1 MLFNNVNVVCLI
13 GQQIIQS
20 LSHFQDRAEPCILVE
35 IATEE
40 DLTTFTDRIQEEL
53 DRLTERNM
61 VRYDTLMVSYLT
73 DISHQEIDYT
83 WLATILDRIKKK
95 LPLFYTYKE
104 NLLVYYRE
112 QGPCTIQNLRRLQE
126 FGQNNKLNGKV
137 YLFGD
142 IDSNARPIYPIQK
155 SVLNIW
161 NTILL
166 LNSHPELN
174 LNGNFFTVSSQSTG
188 LNGLLLETLT
198 RKTLL
203 KKGDQHLRDCLTRN
217 PVSTDDIKDYLTTTY
232 QTVFQEATTELN
244 RLSFQVIPGT
254 KQKLANQESLRSVEN
269 KFFGQS
275 LDISYQNQTRIFD
288 DETIEK
294 RATTAAAAIFSTVY
308 QESMERF
315 SANSKGGIYLLK
327 RVFDDFVAFVEAR
340 KNGLPTV
347 DDIEERIKG
356 IYEDS
361 VVFRQ
366 DLPKQSSLSSLFK
379 SYQRALETHL
389 VDYLRKH
396 IYQQKAE
403 IIKVQIEKKLLDH
416 LSEMINGSLG
426 FLEAYQADMESLIDH
441 YDQEIAKYYTPGMTL
456 QMVTTKLEEIV
467 GQSMTGFEKE
477 DMSDL
482 LRLYFSET
490 RNENPSID
498 SRISS
503 LQAMLT
509 KLINQGGL
517 PTDISQ
523 LMNAVGRTK
532 SDQEM
537 RTFSDHLA
545 NELMAETIIN
555 VRSNGIHF
563 AEGATPYLI
572 GNPNLYIYQSLAQM
586 IVNHCEDNNIDDIVV
601 LRVHGLEIENL
612 QVLFHA
618 N

>member
-1 MLFNNVNVVCLI
+1 MLFKNVNIVCLI
-13 GQQIIQS
+13 GEQVINNRS
-20 LSHFQDRAEPCILVE
+20 TFQDRAEPCIIVE
-35 IATEE
+35 IAKDE
-40 DLTTFTDRIQEEL
+40 DLVSFTDLLKEEL
-53 DRLTERNM
+53 DKLIVQNKVHYE
-61 VRYDTLMVSYLT
+61 TLIVSYIT
-73 DISHQEIDYT
+73 DISNQKIDYT
-83 WLATILDRIKKK
+83 WLATILDNIKTK
-95 LPLFYTYKE
+95 LPIFRQYIE
-104 NLLVYYRE
+104 NLLVYYKE
-112 QGPCTIQNLRRLQE
+112 YGPCTKENLWRLREFGKQGTLRR
-126 FGQNNKLNGKV
+126 KI

-142 IDSNARPIYPIQK
+142 VDNKSRPIYPIQK
-155 SVLNIW
+155 SMLNIW

-174 LNGNFFTVSSQSTG
+174 LNGNFFTVASQSTG
-188 LNGLLLETLT
+188 LNKLLLETLT

-203 KKGDQHLRDCLTRN
+203 KKGNQHLIDCLTRN

-254 KQKLANQESLRSVEN
+254 KQKLANQERLRSVEN
-269 KFFGQS
+269 RFFGQS

-288 DETIEK
+288 DETIEE

-327 RVFDDFVAFVEAR
+327 RVFDNFVAFVEAR

-482 LRLYFSET
+482 LRLYFPEI

-545 NELMAETIIN
+545 NELLAETIIP

-563 AEGATPYLI
+563 AEGTIPYLI
-572 GNPNLYIYQSLAQM
+572 GNPNLYIYQSLAQT
-586 IVNHCEDNNIDDIVV
+586 IKNHYMDENVDDIVV
-601 LRVHGLEIENL
+601 LKVHSLEIENL